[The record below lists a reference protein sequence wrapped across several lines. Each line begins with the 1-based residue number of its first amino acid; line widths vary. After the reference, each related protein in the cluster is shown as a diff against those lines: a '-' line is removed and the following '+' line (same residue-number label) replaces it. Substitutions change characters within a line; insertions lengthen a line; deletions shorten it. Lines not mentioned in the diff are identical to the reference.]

1 MSLVTY
7 MICTMYILFG
17 FRVAYVLCCVMIR
30 RPPRSTR
37 TDTLCPY
44 TTLLRSHLVADDLRA
59 RLDADLDVG
68 DGVLGRRIF
77 WRAVC
82 DVEEALALLVHPQAD
97 RIVIG
102 GVGVPHLLEQAD
114 RKSVV

>member
-1 MSLVTY
+1 MRISDWSSDVCSSDL
-7 MICTMYILFG
+7 
-17 FRVAYVLCCVMIR
+17 
-30 RPPRSTR
+30 
-37 TDTLCPY
+37 
-44 TTLLRSHLVADDLRA
+44 LRA
-59 RLDADLDVG
+59 RLDADRDVG

-102 GVGVPHLLEQAD
+102 GVGVPHLLEQAGLLVCRRLVD
-114 RKSVV
+114 EVIELVDQHGAHAALSSEEQTYELQ